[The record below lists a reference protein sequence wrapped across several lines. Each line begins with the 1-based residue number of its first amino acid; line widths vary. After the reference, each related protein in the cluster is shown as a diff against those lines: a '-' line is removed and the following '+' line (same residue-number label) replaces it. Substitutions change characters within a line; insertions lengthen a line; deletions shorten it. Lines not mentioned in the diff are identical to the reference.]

1 MTISEAVLSVP
12 SWVLRNRAPSS
23 GFGIFNFG
31 EEGWLRVQTFLQDS
45 QNKSKELLI
54 RGRAGD
60 EKGTGFFF
68 FPTLIY
74 GLISLLR
81 YYALVPVLMVFL
93 AVVFF
98 VFSAGNVWWCTV
110 LIEASLLRVVVWGD

>member
-1 MTISEAVLSVP
+1 MTTSEVVLSVP
-12 SWVLRNRAPSS
+12 TRVLRNRAPSS

-31 EEGWLRVQTFLQDS
+31 EEGWLRVQTVRQDS

-68 FPTLIY
+68 FFSTLIY

-81 YYALVPVLMVFL
+81 YYALVPVLVFL
-93 AVVFF
+93 AVGVF
-98 VFSAGNVWWCTV
+98 VFSAGMFGG
-110 LIEASLLRVVVWGD
+110 AQF